1 VAARVVAL
9 DRPPVDPALDRCG
22 ENGDLGGIA
31 GPGPAIVRQ
40 LGVAAGG
47 GRRE

>member
-1 VAARVVAL
+1 LSRSIALRSIPRSIAAATM
-9 DRPPVDPALDRCG
+9 AI
-22 ENGDLGGIA
+22 LGGIA